1 MGVYI
6 DVSMG
11 FPVVLVLKNAPAHAG
26 DISNACLITGLGRS
40 PGWEDAWRRARQPT
54 PVFLPGKF
62 NGQRSLAGYSP
73 WGCKESNRT
82 EGPQFP
88 DGIKPRPTVVEV
100 QSLNHW
106 MAREF
111 PRLLF
116 Y

>member
-1 MGVYI
+1 MVKAKLYDTNFQRVKEAVYMGVYI

-73 WGCKESNRT
+73 
-82 EGPQFP
+82 
-88 DGIKPRPTVVEV
+88 
-100 QSLNHW
+100 
-106 MAREF
+106 
-111 PRLLF
+111 
-116 Y
+116 

>member
-73 WGCKESNRT
+73 WDHNASDT
-82 EGPQFP
+82 
-88 DGIKPRPTVVEV
+88 TV
-100 QSLNHW
+100 
-106 MAREF
+106 
-111 PRLLF
+111 
-116 Y
+116 